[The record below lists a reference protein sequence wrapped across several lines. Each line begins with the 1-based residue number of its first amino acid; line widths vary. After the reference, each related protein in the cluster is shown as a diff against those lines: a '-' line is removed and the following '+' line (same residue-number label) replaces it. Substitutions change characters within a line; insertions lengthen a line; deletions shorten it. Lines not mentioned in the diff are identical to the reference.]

1 MVINKAKIDLHV
13 HTCYSHDGFITISQ
27 LKKFF
32 KKHPEY
38 IVAIT
43 DHDEIK
49 GALKAKK
56 KFGER
61 IIVGEEI
68 KTDKGEIIGLY
79 LKQFVKPG
87 MTIEQTIEEIK
98 GQGGL
103 VMVPHPYK
111 RTGNPDSPICENAL
125 NKNIDHFDIIE
136 IFNARN
142 RTHGANEK
150 ALQLA
155 DSFNKPKAVG
165 SDAHAVYELGRSC
178 VIVSSYNGKDTLLTK
193 LASGKC
199 VCQSLGFIHSVLTRI
214 QRELK
219 KIDL

>member
-1 MVINKAKIDLHV
+1 MKKIDFHV
-13 HTCYSHDGFITISQ
+13 HTCHSHDGFITMRQ
-27 LKKFF
+27 LGRFF
-32 KKHPEY
+32 KKHPDF
-38 IVAIT
+38 IIAIT

-61 IIVGEEI
+61 IIVGEEV
-68 KTDKGEIIGLY
+68 KTDNGEITGLY
-79 LKQFVKPG
+79 LKRFIKPG

-98 GQGGL
+98 MQEGL

-111 RTGNPDSPICENAL
+111 RTGDSDSPVSESAL

-142 RTHGANEK
+142 RTRGANEK
-150 ALQLA
+150 AMHLA
-155 DSFNKPKAVG
+155 EKFNKPKAVG
-165 SDAHAVYELGRSC
+165 SDAHAVYELGRSY
-178 VIVSSYNGKDTLLTK
+178 VSLSSYSGKETLLRQ
-193 LASGKC
+193 LSSC
-199 VCQSLGFIHSVLTRI
+199 EYVCRSLGFIHRVLTRM

-219 KIDL
+219 K